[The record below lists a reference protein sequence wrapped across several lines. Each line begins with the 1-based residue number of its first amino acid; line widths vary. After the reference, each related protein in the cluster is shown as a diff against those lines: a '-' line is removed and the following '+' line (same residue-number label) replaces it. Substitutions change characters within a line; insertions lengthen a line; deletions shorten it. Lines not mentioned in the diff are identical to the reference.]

1 VAPMRPDCANATN
14 GSNPYGDFHQFV
26 AYSTRDFVSW
36 SYLGVAMPLS
46 ARKPGEMMRPHVL
59 WNDKTQLFVMWF
71 EDRPEVGYSVATSPT
86 PGGPFK
92 VVKTDVRMPGQGRIA
107 DMDMFMDDDGTAYQ
121 VRTSFTVVQLTD
133 DYLGPAKLS
142 SEIKPP
148 HGSEAPTMF
157 RRGQWYY
164 VVVGNDCCYCVGGSN
179 AMVMMAKS
187 PMGPWVYAGDIGS
200 VLGHKFDIH
209 SPVNFV
215 TNAQAQKI
223 FSVPPAAAA
232 PAPAASSEA
241 NSFVWL
247 GMQWNSGLKQTPPTP
262 RHHDLM
268 YFSVLHFNANGTI
281 RQMATLPN
289 ATFPYVL

>member
-1 VAPMRPDCANATN
+1 
-14 GSNPYGDFHQFV
+14 
-26 AYSTRDFVSW
+26 
-36 SYLGVAMPLS
+36 
-46 ARKPGEMMRPHVL
+46 
-59 WNDKTQLFVMWF
+59 
-71 EDRPEVGYSVATSPT
+71 
-86 PGGPFK
+86 
-92 VVKTDVRMPGQGRIA
+92 
-107 DMDMFMDDDGTAYQ
+107 
-121 VRTSFTVVQLTD
+121 
-133 DYLGPAKLS
+133 
-142 SEIKPP
+142 
-148 HGSEAPTMF
+148 
-157 RRGQWYY
+157 
-164 VVVGNDCCYCVGGSN
+164 
-179 AMVMMAKS
+179 
-187 PMGPWVYAGDIGS
+187 MGPWVYAGDIGS

-232 PAPAASSEA
+232 PVPAASSEA

-247 GMQWNSGLKQTPPTP
+247 GMQARHCLLLLPRDHCLFVAARHLTRRGAALFVSQWNSGLKQNPPTP